1 MVPRLDPS
9 RPVPD
14 QDLTQVPG
22 FLHHLPVQLGP
33 FLAQGLEL
41 IHAVARYAPSFI
53 TVIVIALEASQ
64 VHWVHKECLRSSVLS
79 IAYSSRHELLA
90 IQSMVG
96 CSEIM
101 VGTGNGGRGRIKNKP
116 WLVESKGHQT

>member
-33 FLAQGLEL
+33 FLAQGLEEIQAAIL
-41 IHAVARYAPSFI
+41 
-53 TVIVIALEASQ
+53 
-64 VHWVHKECLRSSVLS
+64 
-79 IAYSSRHELLA
+79 YSSFLACLGKPGRLFSPLL
-90 IQSMVG
+90 M
-96 CSEIM
+96 EK
-101 VGTGNGGRGRIKNKP
+101 T
-116 WLVESKGHQT
+116 ED